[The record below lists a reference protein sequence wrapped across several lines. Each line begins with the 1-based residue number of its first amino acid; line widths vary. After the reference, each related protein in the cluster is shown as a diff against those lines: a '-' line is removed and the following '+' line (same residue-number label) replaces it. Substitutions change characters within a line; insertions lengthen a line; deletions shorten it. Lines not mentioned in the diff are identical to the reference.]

1 MQKKVGKST
10 GEGSHHWL
18 WQRKTAIANLIL
30 APWLAVS
37 FVLISQG
44 YYEGLE
50 GWIKLP
56 VNALMLI
63 LFFLNTLYHGTLGI
77 KIVIEDYVHNKAKRF
92 FLIVVTELLGVVVFM
107 AALFAILN
115 IYFNFSV

>member
-1 MQKKVGKST
+1 MNKISKST
-10 GEGSHHWL
+10 GEGSHHWI

-30 APWLAVS
+30 APWLAIS

-77 KIVIEDYVHNKAKRF
+77 KVVAEDYIHCKTKRF
-92 FLIVVTELLGVVVFM
+92 AVVVFTELLGITVFM